1 LVELKGSTPAA
12 RLKAIANASMELNIP
27 KTTFNKFFSD
37 EKILPDAVAKL
48 MGRVD
53 DPKQIIMDTIVEM
66 AHTVSSAK
74 AYKEIAEFGMDK
86 FIFRNRKRVFRFCKK
101 KWVFNLQEI

>member
-1 LVELKGSTPAA
+1 MELK
-12 RLKAIANASMELNIP
+12 IP
-27 KTTFNKFFSD
+27 KTTFNKFFGN
-37 EKILPDAVAKL
+37 EKLLPEAVAKL

-74 AYKEIAEFGMDK
+74 AYKEIAEFGMGK
-86 FIFRNRKRVFRFCKK
+86 FIFRNR
-101 KWVFNLQEI
+101 QEYLDFARKMGIESPRDLVPIKVC